1 MFLNKKKVL
10 LVISISALIIFF
22 TYNNIKAQDIK
33 IIDGD
38 TIKINGEKIRFSGID
53 APKNYFKGKKQTF
66 SLKKKK
72 VFCGEISKK
81 KLKEKIGNNTVNCV
95 TEKNKD
101 KYKRS
106 IGECFINGE
115 SLSNYM
121 VRSGYA
127 FDWPRY
133 SKGKYSKDQEYAKNN
148 KLGIWS
154 MKFEYPW
161 VWRLNN
167 K

>member
-53 APKNYFKGKKQTF
+53 APESYFKGKKQTC

-72 VFCGEISKK
+72 VFCGEI
-81 KLKEKIGNNTVNCV
+81 
-95 TEKNKD
+95 
-101 KYKRS
+101 
-106 IGECFINGE
+106 
-115 SLSNYM
+115 
-121 VRSGYA
+121 
-127 FDWPRY
+127 
-133 SKGKYSKDQEYAKNN
+133 
-148 KLGIWS
+148 
-154 MKFEYPW
+154 
-161 VWRLNN
+161 
-167 K
+167 